1 MKGGAVVVTE
11 AEAEAKAKETAMAK
25 GIDEAVAA
33 AEEEYYPSMFR
44 GLWALTAREL
54 KKWLKDPVM
63 VLMFVLQPLIWM
75 GLLGKSM
82 NINAM
87 FSAKS
92 LGNMEIPNIQI
103 PGNLLNPPISG
114 VVVIP
119 GALIAHE
126 LQRVFSDIGTKVM
139 QNTFG
144 VVDYFSYMAV
154 GMVSMIVM
162 TTTMF
167 SGMSIVWDR
176 RLGFLDKVIS
186 TPVSRAAITL
196 SKVLNATLRAIFQ
209 ATIILAI
216 AYLLGLQ
223 LSPSFSLINLL
234 GIYASIFLLG
244 VGLSSVFIA
253 FSLRSTR
260 MERPMQIISLI
271 TMPLMFASNTF
282 FPVSLM
288 PDWIQM
294 VARINPLTY
303 LTDAVRQLT
312 IMPLDA
318 SALIFDLIYLG
329 IFATILAAIGI
340 VLSWRYLTK

>member
-1 MKGGAVVVTE
+1 
-11 AEAEAKAKETAMAK
+11 
-25 GIDEAVAA
+25 
-33 AEEEYYPSMFR
+33 
-44 GLWALTAREL
+44 
-54 KKWLKDPVM
+54 
-63 VLMFVLQPLIWM
+63 M

-87 FSAKS
+87 FSANS
-92 LGNMEIPNIQI
+92 LGNMEISNIQI
-103 PGNLLNPPISG
+103 PGSLLSPPVSG

-119 GALIAHE
+119 GALIAQQ
-126 LQRVFSDIGTKVM
+126 LQQMFSNIGAKVM

-144 VVDYFSYMAV
+144 VTDYFSYMAV

-176 RLGFLDKVIS
+176 RLGFLDKVVS
-186 TPVSRAAITL
+186 TPVSRAAIIFA
-196 SKVLNATLRAIFQ
+196 KVLNATLRAVFQ
-209 ATIILAI
+209 ATVILAL

-223 LSPSFSLINLL
+223 LSSTFTLLNLL
-234 GIYASIFLLG
+234 GVYAAIFLLG
-244 VGLSSVFIA
+244 VGLASVFIA

-282 FPVSLM
+282 FPLSLM
-288 PDWIQM
+288 PDWIQA
-294 VARINPLTY
+294 VAKVNPLTY

-312 IMPLDA
+312 ILPLDV
-318 SALIFDLIYLG
+318 SALIFDFAYLG
-329 IFATILAAIGI
+329 VFAAVLATIGI
-340 VLSWRYLTK
+340 VLSWRYLTR